1 METEIIGK
9 ETLLNAARF
18 LVEGGHVAVPTE
30 TVYGLACNGLNRRAV
45 QNLYEIKGRP
55 AVRPISLMVSGPQ
68 AMDQY
73 CRSVPDKRCIPV
85 QPLPYPHARDPTA
98 AAKLHHQNLHWSMWQ
113 TIPR

>member
-73 CRSVPDKRCIPV
+73 CRSVP
-85 QPLPYPHARDPTA
+85 QAARLLGLSRPTLLA
-98 AAKLHHQNLHWSMWQ
+98 RMEKYGLKIETRISDE
-113 TIPR
+113 